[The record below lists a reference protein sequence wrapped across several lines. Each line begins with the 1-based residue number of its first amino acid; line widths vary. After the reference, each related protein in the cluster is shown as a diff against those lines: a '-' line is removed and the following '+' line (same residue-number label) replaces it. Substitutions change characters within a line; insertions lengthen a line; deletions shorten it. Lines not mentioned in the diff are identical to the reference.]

1 MSEVVRLYQ
10 YRSLLSGRRAVSAED
25 LMARL
30 EISRATLKRD
40 LAKLRDQLHVP
51 IRFDRDRG
59 GYVREQGQGHT
70 DTELPG
76 LWFSDEEILALV
88 TIQHLLTQ
96 LAPGLLGPKLRPL
109 QERLTELMGR
119 HGLARDEVAKRIRLV
134 QAGKRRLKLA
144 SFEAVAAGTMGR
156 KRLRVTHFNRRTG
169 ERVVRE
175 ISPQLL
181 VHYRENWYV
190 EAWCH
195 LRDDLRQFSIDA
207 LSNVEVL
214 DTPAKEVREKSLEDM
229 VGAGYGIFN
238 GRPKHFAVLKFTPE
252 RARWVRREEWHPL
265 QEGRDEP
272 DGSYVLSIPYSDDRE
287 LIGDI
292 LRFGADVQAL
302 APAELRV
309 KAQHS
314 LLEAAARYIDAVA
327 SSRQERP

>member
-1 MSEVVRLYQ
+1 VSELVRLYQ
-10 YRSLLSGRRAVSAED
+10 YKGLLGGRRAMSADD
-25 LMARL
+25 LMAKL

-59 GYVREQGQGHT
+59 GYILEPDQGHA
-70 DTELPG
+70 DMELPG
-76 LWFSDEEILALV
+76 LWFSDEEMLGLV

-109 QERLTELMGR
+109 QDRLTELMAK
-119 HGLARDEVAKRIRLV
+119 HGLERDQVAKRIRLV
-134 QAGKRRLKLA
+134 HAGKRQLKLA

-169 ERVVRE
+169 ESVVRE

-195 LRDDLRQFSIDA
+195 LRSDMRQFSIDA
-207 LSNVEVL
+207 LSHVDVL
-214 DTPAKEVREKSLEDM
+214 DTPAQEVSEKALAEM

-238 GRPKHFAVLKFTPE
+238 GRPGNIALLKFTPE

-265 QEGRDEP
+265 QEGHDEP
-272 DGSYVLSIPYSDDRE
+272 DGSYVLSVPYSDDRE
-287 LIGDI
+287 LLADI

-302 APAELRV
+302 APAELRA
-309 KAQHS
+309 KARHS
-314 LLEAAARYIDAVA
+314 LLDAAARYVDVSDRSA
-327 SSRQERP
+327 QEGR